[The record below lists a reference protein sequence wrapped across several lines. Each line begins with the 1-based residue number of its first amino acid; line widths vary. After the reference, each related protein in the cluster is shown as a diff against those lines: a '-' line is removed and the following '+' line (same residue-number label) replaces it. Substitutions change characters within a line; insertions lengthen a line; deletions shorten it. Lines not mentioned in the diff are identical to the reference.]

1 MATVSQTMIKRS
13 NSVSLYVPNQ
23 CIPFLCVFIIAK
35 TPTVLLVSFVVGYI
49 MLVQPK
55 KKQFIV
61 NPPEMKMIE
70 STSTVPPALSNSLA
84 SKKDNS
90 RNFSFSYSNEDD
102 KGLHMS
108 PLRILSQEEE
118 TLLLCSSDEEDEN
131 APISPARNLLPVE
144 DNNSSIEFENLMKFP
159 SCPTTLPRLD
169 THFNFVVDHDIQ
181 SPDPSKINWSAIH
194 QELEYEQQRE
204 EVVVN
209 KKKPQQQQLE
219 KPAPDAPQHPL
230 LMLHQLQQDN
240 LSMIF
245 PDDELSSICSPRTP
259 MFLGDA
265 AILHV
270 ENDAP
275 FLSYNQQPQ
284 QQQRDTIQIEDLLIL
299 PQPKQSNS
307 SPGQLF
313 KSKFQKAV
321 SRMKKTSNIVS
332 HKQES
337 KSSKRSSVVSAGSTA
352 NSELPRFDSYQDSLF
367 STAISPRPSASA
379 RVHDHIKGRFNKMFK
394 K

>member
-13 NSVSLYVPNQ
+13 NSVSFYVPNQ
-23 CIPFLCVFIIAK
+23 CIPFLCVFIISK

-55 KKQFIV
+55 KKQLIA
-61 NPPEMKMIE
+61 NSETKMIE
-70 STSTVPPALSNSLA
+70 SISTTASASSNSPA
-84 SKKDNS
+84 SKEDNN
-90 RNFSFSYSNEDD
+90 RKLLFRYGDEDNR
-102 KGLHMS
+102 GLHIS

-118 TLLLCSSDEEDEN
+118 TLIVYSSDDEDEN
-131 APISPARNLLPVE
+131 EPISPARNLLPVE
-144 DNNSSIEFENLMKFP
+144 DNNSSLEFENLMKFP

-209 KKKPQQQQLE
+209 EKKPQQQQLE
-219 KPAPDAPQHPL
+219 KPAPDVPQHPL

-240 LSMIF
+240 SSMIF
-245 PDDELSSICSPRTP
+245 PEDELSSICSPKTP

-275 FLSYNQQPQ
+275 FFTYNQQPQ
-284 QQQRDTIQIEDLLIL
+284 QQQRDMIQIEDLLML

-321 SRMKKTSNIVS
+321 SKMKKTSNIV
-332 HKQES
+332 HKQDS
-337 KSSKRSSVVSAGSTA
+337 KSSKRSSVLSTGSTT
-352 NSELPRFDSYQDSLF
+352 NSELSRFNSYQDPLF